1 MFKVVKVS
9 LTSFILALLLASCSS
24 KSNSGLA
31 LDEINKTPDY
41 WYQNMLKEIRNG
53 DLEKADSY
61 FVSLQSEHLH
71 TPLLAEAM
79 LILGRA
85 HMKAEEYLLAGFYY
99 DEYTK
104 RFGTESNI
112 DFIKFLKL
120 QANYF
125 AFAEQF
131 RDQQLLLKSIEE
143 AKDFS
148 LKYPYSRY
156 RPMVDTMLLK
166 LELANLTLNK
176 EIINLYSKKNKQEA
190 AKLYEDKIN
199 QNEWVKEVYYN
210 QVNTPWYKKLFEW

>member
-1 MFKVVKVS
+1 MLKIVKVS
-9 LTSFILALLLASCSS
+9 AVGLFFVLFLASCTT
-24 KSNSGLA
+24 KSNSGLD

-61 FVSLQSEHLH
+61 FVSLQSEHLN
-71 TPLLAEAM
+71 TPLLSEAM

-85 HMKAEEYLLAGFYY
+85 HMQEEEYLLAGYY
-99 DEYTK
+99 FDEYTK

-131 RDQQLLLKSIEE
+131 RDQQLLLKSIQE
-143 AKDFS
+143 AKEFS
-148 LKYPYSRY
+148 AKYPYSRY

-166 LELANLTLNK
+166 LELANLTLNR
-176 EIINLYSKKNKQEA
+176 EIINLYTKKKKEDAARLYQE
-190 AKLYEDKIN
+190 KIDEN
-199 QNEWVKEVYYN
+199 SWVKDVYFN